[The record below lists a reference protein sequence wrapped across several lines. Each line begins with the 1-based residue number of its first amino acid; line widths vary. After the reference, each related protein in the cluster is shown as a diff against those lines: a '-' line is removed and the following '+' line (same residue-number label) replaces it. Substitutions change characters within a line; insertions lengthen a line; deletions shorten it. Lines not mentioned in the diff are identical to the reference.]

1 MARAG
6 EISTLITS
14 SSLVLTVL
22 SDISY
27 IPVAF
32 NGPEFT
38 VLFGN
43 PFGNVVSVSS
53 PARPTGDS
61 PRLEGRSLRELAG
74 GQLPG
79 ERHNHNQLRQQ
90 WRAGGFDLGDDAAWL
105 RWPWLRV
112 LATQGVARLN

>member
-38 VLFGN
+38 VFFGN

-53 PARPTGDS
+53 PA
-61 PRLEGRSLRELAG
+61 
-74 GQLPG
+74 GQPVTALVSRG
-79 ERHNHNQLRQQ
+79 VLFVNWQGTASWRTTQSQSLRQQ